1 MGIKTFPPFLPYDFM
16 SLGERL
22 SFEGVYKMDSAKIL
36 AKRMLKSLNADDSGF
51 LVSIAQ
57 GMLSFPVSMY
67 YLGYDFLDTTHRHSN
82 FDDRVR
88 MANMLKRGMSV
99 NQEAQKIVNVVV
111 REFMSKVNMDN
122 VQGIAQ
128 NFTGV
133 MAGKFIFAEL
143 TGIKLGAAI
152 SSQIMVS
159 FASGVVLGSVLT
171 IGAETSR
178 AIYTARKLEN
188 QNPALYYRLKGMGD
202 LDLLYFLVED
212 KLKPFIDA
220 CSMADVNKQEFNE
233 MCKYFFGGL

>member
-1 MGIKTFPPFLPYDFM
+1 
-16 SLGERL
+16 
-22 SFEGVYKMDSAKIL
+22 MDSAKTL
-36 AKRMLKSLNADDSGF
+36 AKRMLKSLDVDDSGF
-51 LVSIAQ
+51 LASVAQ

-67 YLGYDFLDTTHRHSN
+67 YLGYDFMDTAHRHAN

-88 MANMLKRGMSV
+88 MANMLKRGISV
-99 NQEAQKIVNVVV
+99 HQETQKIVNAVV
-111 REFMSKVNMDN
+111 REFMSKVNMDSI
-122 VQGIAQ
+122 QGIAQ

-143 TGIKLGAAI
+143 TGVKLGAAI
-152 SSQIMVS
+152 SSRIMTS
-159 FASGVVLGSVLT
+159 FAAGVVVGSVLT

-188 QNPALYYRLKGMGD
+188 QNPSLYYRLKGMGD

-212 KLKPFIDA
+212 KLKPFLDA
-220 CSMADVNKQEFNE
+220 CSMADVNRHEFNE

>member
-1 MGIKTFPPFLPYDFM
+1 
-16 SLGERL
+16 
-22 SFEGVYKMDSAKIL
+22 MDSAKAL
-36 AKRMLKSLNADDSGF
+36 AKRMLKSLDVDDSGF
-51 LVSIAQ
+51 LASVAQ

-67 YLGYDFLDTTHRHSN
+67 YLGYDFMDTAHRHAN

-88 MANMLKRGMSV
+88 MANMLKRGISV
-99 NQEAQKIVNVVV
+99 HQETQKIVNAVV
-111 REFMSKVNMDN
+111 REFMSKVNMDSI
-122 VQGIAQ
+122 QGIAQ

-143 TGIKLGAAI
+143 TGVKLGAAI
-152 SSQIMVS
+152 SSRIMAS
-159 FASGVVLGSVLT
+159 FAAGVVIGSVLT

-188 QNPALYYRLKGMGD
+188 QNPSLYYRLKGMGD

-212 KLKPFIDA
+212 KLKPFLDA
-220 CSMADVNKQEFNE
+220 CSMADVNRHEFNE